1 MRTWLALIV
10 APAIALAAQAVMYAL
25 VTPSC
30 SLQTRLLIH
39 LVAGGALLG
48 AAVLALLAR
57 GEWKRKA
64 TTVPGGPDSAHGDAG
79 STRRFLAA
87 AGTAV
92 AALST
97 LVIATMWFGA
107 WVLSPC
113 WQ

>member
-10 APAIALAAQAVMYAL
+10 APAIALGCQAVMYAL

-30 SLQTRLLIH
+30 SMQTRLLIH
-39 LVAGGALLG
+39 VVAGGALV
-48 AAVLALLAR
+48 AAAALALLAR
-57 GEWKRKA
+57 GEWRHKA
-64 TTVPGGPDSAHGDAG
+64 RTAPDGPDSDHGDAG

-92 AALST
+92 AGLST
-97 LVIATMWFGA
+97 LVIATMWLGA
-107 WVLSPC
+107 WLLSPC